1 MVTLRPFLWPA
12 AFLAAVT
19 AGFLGWRAVSHTA
32 PAAAKVRAA
41 KPAAAKPKPKS
52 YYRVRAGD
60 TLTAVAARTGVP
72 LPRILELNPSLQP
85 TSLFLGQRIR
95 VR

>member
-1 MVTLRPFLWPA
+1 VRPFLWPA

-19 AGFLGWRAVSHTA
+19 AGVLGWRAVSHPA
-32 PAAAKVRAA
+32 PATAKARSA
-41 KPAAAKPKPKS
+41 KPSAAARPKPKS

-60 TLTAVAARTGVP
+60 TLTAVSARTGVS
-72 LPRILELNPSLQP
+72 LPRLLQLNPSLQP

>member
-1 MVTLRPFLWPA
+1 MRPFLWPA

-19 AGFLGWRAVSHTA
+19 AGVLGWRATSRPSPTPTRPH
-32 PAAAKVRAA
+32 PAAQVAPPKRA
-41 KPAAAKPKPKS
+41 
-52 YYRVRAGD
+52 YYRVRPGD

-72 LPRILELNPSLQP
+72 LPRLLQLNPSVQP